1 MLDSGF
7 IGHFPVGGTV
17 LLFVQVRAQNLAMAG
32 ATGTPTY
39 RVFRPDGFQVDS
51 GDMSNAVS
59 GLTGFWIKSLEL
71 TNPSDY
77 QSGQTY
83 TVIFRYNQG
92 GTNRSSVSTFQV
104 V

>member
-17 LLFVQVRAQNLAMAG
+17 LLFVQVRAQNLAMAS
-32 ATGTPTY
+32 AVGTPTY
-39 RVFRPDGFQVDS
+39 RIFRPDGYQTET
-51 GDMSNAVS
+51 GDFSHTIS
-59 GLTGFWIKSLEL
+59 GLTGFWVKPLEL
-71 TNPSDY
+71 TNPRDY

-83 TVIFRYNQG
+83 TVVSRYNYG
-92 GTNRSSVSTFQV
+92 GSNRSSVSTFQV